1 MVYKIDEEYPLD
13 KKHYTSQAL
22 YIARRMKA
30 NETLVE
36 RIEAAMGKD
45 DALRVRRLQKYI
57 AELEA
62 ELDRQDRD
70 SLLVR
75 QVEKALTQI
84 HQFQGVIT
92 SARYLLEQEPV
103 PLDELRRLMGEF
115 RIPRADLGVG
125 YPSPDESPR

>member
-1 MVYKIDEEYPLD
+1 M
-13 KKHYTSQAL
+13 TGQAL
-22 YIARRMKA
+22 YVARRMKA

-45 DALRVRRLQKYI
+45 DALRVRRLQKRI
-57 AELEA
+57 EDLEA

-84 HQFQGVIT
+84 HQFQGAVT
-92 SARYLLEQEPV
+92 SARCLLEQEPV

-115 RIPRADLGVG
+115 RIPRADLAVG
-125 YPSPDESPR
+125 CPSPDESPR